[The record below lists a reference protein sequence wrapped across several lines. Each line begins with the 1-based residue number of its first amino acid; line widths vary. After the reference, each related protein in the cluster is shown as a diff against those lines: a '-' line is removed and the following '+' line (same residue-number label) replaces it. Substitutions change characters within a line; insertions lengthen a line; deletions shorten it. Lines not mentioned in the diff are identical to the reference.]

1 VFDDSGPER
10 GILNLSQ
17 DPATIHPIPLGKVLP
32 IQAYVCLGAHR
43 KNRLNEAQL
52 NYVHAQGLLAHGFKT
67 EYLPDPAALLHAAPG
82 RMVPAKATRVS
93 GDKLDVMASSYHVAD
108 QVYTTISVVKYPPF
122 GTQFERGG
130 SKTGGQE
137 VKAPGTT
144 CLFSMPKKGL
154 GVINPASNLP
164 YYQYGTGPEHDV
176 PERPAADTYE
186 ARSNESEGDETDES
200 GEESGSYSDRYNT
213 RQVNVHETYG
223 YPRHY
228 QILHRDAGE
237 HDGDPLY
244 KKPRRYRSAA
254 LNKKFKKYECWDIQ
268 LREGEHFFI
277 DGVHLP
283 SNNIN
288 GRFIWFE
295 LDNGERYIAAQELLQ
310 AIKNEFKTKFP
321 GDRWLLNKCL
331 YYNIDHNTNVDEK
344 GYTPKQIWTYQWC
357 NFIGRELT
365 QEDSGKMMEAELDAD
380 SAPTFWYCADQNTW
394 GKVFDH
400 NTFTENQRQ
409 TILRNQDRFYE
420 YNKDGEYIQK
430 QLAPRQQR
438 ISCAPRQP
446 STLAQIP
453 LPKTLLSARQA
464 QKPVPELATLQSR
477 IDALE
482 SKLSRTKQEANT
494 QHLLLQ
500 VLEKLEDSG

>member
-1 VFDDSGPER
+1 
-10 GILNLSQ
+10 
-17 DPATIHPIPLGKVLP
+17 
-32 IQAYVCLGAHR
+32 VCLGAHR

-154 GVINPASNLP
+154 GARPINPI
-164 YYQYGTGPEHDV
+164 
-176 PERPAADTYE
+176 R
-186 ARSNESEGDETDES
+186 NESEDDEAYES
-200 GEESGSYSDRYNT
+200 GEESESSHGDIIVYHND
-213 RQVNVHETYG
+213 TYEH
-223 YPRHY
+223 PRNY
-228 QILHRDAGE
+228 LILPRDAGE

-254 LNKKFKKYECWDIQ
+254 LNKKFKKYECWDVE

-310 AIKNEFKTKFP
+310 AIKNEFKKKFP

-331 YYNIDHNTNVDEK
+331 YYNIDHNTNVDEN

-357 NFIGRELT
+357 HFIGRELT
-365 QEDSGKMMEAELDAD
+365 QEDSGKMTMAHLNVDFT
-380 SAPTFWYCADQNTW
+380 PTFWYCADQNTW
-394 GKVFDH
+394 GRVFDH
-400 NTFTENQRQ
+400 MSLTPDQRR
-409 TILRNQDRFYE
+409 TILGNQDKLYE